1 MCVTVTFALLRPL
14 LAVLSR
20 GIVCGPLQ
28 PMLHSSRPQ
37 CEYSLIMDW
46 WLVREIDKMPHGHN
60 APDITL
66 PAWIPYPRVGQDVY
80 SELRK
85 STLNVFGRLFFL
97 SMLLLYFHVIFRFWF
112 IFIFAM
118 CIMSKF
124 IMHWSII

>member
-37 CEYSLIMDW
+37 CEYSLIVDW

-85 STLNVFGRLFFL
+85 STLNVFGRFSCPCCCIFTLFFGFGLFL
-97 SMLLLYFHVIFRFWF
+97 SLLCVSCLSLL
-112 IFIFAM
+112 
-118 CIMSKF
+118 CIGL
-124 IMHWSII
+124 